1 MLQSYYFSVCLAFAG
16 TEYVDAVPAAS
27 MTVCTVQHT
36 DTTPQHSINEDRVI
50 PLDSNKGI
58 ADMEFGD
65 AHTLAHR
72 VSASAERMYRFSSM
86 ETTQFIKI
94 LLRKMAARMASLAS
108 CHTHVYAS
116 SYSLPWIVLASTI
129 IFGMRRISYFSF
141 LFFYQFVFHGSVLP
155 GDWRDVTLV

>member
-1 MLQSYYFSVCLAFAG
+1 MKGFVTVILFFLFALAFAG

-72 VSASAERMYRFSSM
+72 VSASM

-116 SYSLPWIVLASTI
+116 SYSLPWDSACEHY
-129 IFGMRRISYFSF
+129 IFGMRRI
-141 LFFYQFVFHGSVLP
+141 LI
-155 GDWRDVTLV
+155 

>member
-1 MLQSYYFSVCLAFAG
+1 MKGFVTVILFFLFALAFAG

-94 LLRKMAARMASLAS
+94 LLRKMGRPDGQS
-108 CHTHVYAS
+108 CKL
-116 SYSLPWIVLASTI
+116 SYPCVCL
-129 IFGMRRISYFSF
+129 F
-141 LFFYQFVFHGSVLP
+141 LFPSLG
-155 GDWRDVTLV
+155 

>member
-1 MLQSYYFSVCLAFAG
+1 MKGFVTVILFFLFALAFAG

-72 VSASAERMYRFSSM
+72 VSALCRA
-86 ETTQFIKI
+86 
-94 LLRKMAARMASLAS
+94 
-108 CHTHVYAS
+108 HV
-116 SYSLPWIVLASTI
+116 P
-129 IFGMRRISYFSF
+129 FF
-141 LFFYQFVFHGSVLP
+141 LHRNYPIYQNFVA
-155 GDWRDVTLV
+155 

>member
-1 MLQSYYFSVCLAFAG
+1 MKGFVTVILFFLFALAFAG

-36 DTTPQHSINEDRVI
+36 DTTPQHSIND
-50 PLDSNKGI
+50 
-58 ADMEFGD
+58 
-65 AHTLAHR
+65 
-72 VSASAERMYRFSSM
+72 SAERMYRFSSI

-116 SYSLPWIVLASTI
+116 SHSLPWDSACEHY
-129 IFGMRRISYFSF
+129 IFGMRRI
-141 LFFYQFVFHGSVLP
+141 LI
-155 GDWRDVTLV
+155 

>member
-1 MLQSYYFSVCLAFAG
+1 MKGFVTVILFFLFALAFAG

-116 SYSLPWIVLASTI
+116 SYSLPWDSACGALYLWYEAHSYLAFI
-129 IFGMRRISYFSF
+129 LLPICFSWF
-141 LFFYQFVFHGSVLP
+141 CLAG
-155 GDWRDVTLV
+155 

>member
-1 MLQSYYFSVCLAFAG
+1 MKGFVTVILFFLFALAFAG

-72 VSASAERMYRFSSM
+72 VSASRA
-86 ETTQFIKI
+86 
-94 LLRKMAARMASLAS
+94 
-108 CHTHVYAS
+108 HV
-116 SYSLPWIVLASTI
+116 P
-129 IFGMRRISYFSF
+129 FF
-141 LFFYQFVFHGSVLP
+141 LHGDYPIYQNFVA
-155 GDWRDVTLV
+155 

>member
-1 MLQSYYFSVCLAFAG
+1 MKGFVTVILFFLFALAFAG

-65 AHTLAHR
+65 AHTLASR
-72 VSASAERMYRFSSM
+72 QCLCRAYVPF
-86 ETTQFIKI
+86 
-94 LLRKMAARMASLAS
+94 
-108 CHTHVYAS
+108 
-116 SYSLPWIVLASTI
+116 
-129 IFGMRRISYFSF
+129 F
-141 LFFYQFVFHGSVLP
+141 LHGDYPIYQNFVA
-155 GDWRDVTLV
+155 

>member
-1 MLQSYYFSVCLAFAG
+1 MKGFVTVILFFLFALAFAG

-65 AHTLAHR
+65 AHTLM
-72 VSASAERMYRFSSM
+72 AERGT
-86 ETTQFIKI
+86 EGI
-94 LLRKMAARMASLAS
+94 LYGIDR
-108 CHTHVYAS
+108 YS
-116 SYSLPWIVLASTI
+116 SYIYKRPFWFQC
-129 IFGMRRISYFSF
+129 FGND
-141 LFFYQFVFHGSVLP
+141 FYGNH
-155 GDWRDVTLV
+155 R

>member
-1 MLQSYYFSVCLAFAG
+1 MKGFVTVILFFLFALAFAG

-27 MTVCTVQHT
+27 MTVCTVQNT
-36 DTTPQHSINEDRVI
+36 DTTPQDSINEDSVI
-50 PLDSNKGI
+50 PLDCNKGI

-65 AHTLAHR
+65 AHT
-72 VSASAERMYRFSSM
+72 SSM

-116 SYSLPWIVLASTI
+116 SYSLPWDSACEHY
-129 IFGMRRISYFSF
+129 IFGMRRI
-141 LFFYQFVFHGSVLP
+141 LI
-155 GDWRDVTLV
+155 

>member
-1 MLQSYYFSVCLAFAG
+1 MKGFVTVILFFLFALAFAG

-116 SYSLPWIVLASTI
+116 SYSLPWDSACEHY
-129 IFGMRRISYFSF
+129 IFCLLYTS
-141 LFFYQFVFHGSVLP
+141 
-155 GDWRDVTLV
+155 DAADD

>member
-1 MLQSYYFSVCLAFAG
+1 MKGFVTVILFFLFALAFAG

-86 ETTQFIKI
+86 
-94 LLRKMAARMASLAS
+94 AARMASLAS

-116 SYSLPWIVLASTI
+116 SYSLPWDSACEHY
-129 IFGMRRISYFSF
+129 IFGMRRI
-141 LFFYQFVFHGSVLP
+141 LI
-155 GDWRDVTLV
+155 

>member
-1 MLQSYYFSVCLAFAG
+1 MKGFVTVILFFLFALAFAG

-72 VSASAERMYRFSSM
+72 VQCLCRA
-86 ETTQFIKI
+86 
-94 LLRKMAARMASLAS
+94 
-108 CHTHVYAS
+108 HV
-116 SYSLPWIVLASTI
+116 P
-129 IFGMRRISYFSF
+129 FF
-141 LFFYQFVFHGSVLP
+141 LHRDYPIYQNFVA
-155 GDWRDVTLV
+155 

>member
-1 MLQSYYFSVCLAFAG
+1 MKGFVTVILFFLFALAFAG

-94 LLRKMAARMASLAS
+94 CCVRWPPGWPVLQAVIPMCMP
-108 CHTHVYAS
+108 
-116 SYSLPWIVLASTI
+116 LPIPFPGIVLASTI
-129 IFGMRRISYFSF
+129 S
-141 LFFYQFVFHGSVLP
+141 
-155 GDWRDVTLV
+155 LV

>member
-1 MLQSYYFSVCLAFAG
+1 MKGFVTVILFFLFALAFAG

-86 ETTQFIKI
+86 EQAVIP
-94 LLRKMAARMASLAS
+94 MCMP
-108 CHTHVYAS
+108 
-116 SYSLPWIVLASTI
+116 LPIPFPGIVLASTI
-129 IFGMRRISYFSF
+129 S
-141 LFFYQFVFHGSVLP
+141 
-155 GDWRDVTLV
+155 LV